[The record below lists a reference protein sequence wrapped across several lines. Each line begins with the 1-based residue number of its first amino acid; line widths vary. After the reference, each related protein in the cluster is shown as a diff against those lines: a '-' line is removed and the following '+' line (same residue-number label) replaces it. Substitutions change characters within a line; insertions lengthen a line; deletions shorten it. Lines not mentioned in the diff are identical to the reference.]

1 MKPKVKKEITVSG
14 IGEVMLDLV
23 LFLLKVCLIPIYI
36 LKALRRKP
44 CLKL

>member
-1 MKPKVKKEITVSG
+1 MKPKVKKEITVS
-14 IGEVMLDLV
+14 EANEPTLELF